1 MKFVLY
7 AVQLGTAAL
16 LFLFSA
22 LASWYQGSELL
33 KVPWEWKYTAK
44 FTKLL
49 YGEDSIKYAHDISQ
63 LDFFRLRGQ
72 AYAGNRN
79 FNGCQ
84 FGVYHRFGGLSS
96 HQNICKTKKRFERSI
111 KNRFGSGEV

>member
-7 AVQLGTAAL
+7 AVQFGTAAL

-44 FTKLL
+44 FTSWL
-49 YGEDSIKYAHDISQ
+49 YGEDSIKNAHKFHSLI
-63 LDFFRLRGQ
+63 F
-72 AYAGNRN
+72 
-79 FNGCQ
+79 
-84 FGVYHRFGGLSS
+84 SS
-96 HQNICKTKKRFERSI
+96 MRPSI
-111 KNRFGSGEV
+111 RRQPLF

>member
-7 AVQLGTAAL
+7 AVQFGTAAL
-16 LFLFSA
+16 VFLFSA

-49 YGEDSIKYAHDISQ
+49 YGLSQDVMAAVFRQDACAFSRRSFTFPPSIRRQ
-63 LDFFRLRGQ
+63 PLF
-72 AYAGNRN
+72 
-79 FNGCQ
+79 
-84 FGVYHRFGGLSS
+84 
-96 HQNICKTKKRFERSI
+96 
-111 KNRFGSGEV
+111 

>member
-7 AVQLGTAAL
+7 AVQFGTAAL

-44 FTKLL
+44 VYKIALWTFTGCDGGGVQAGRL
-49 YGEDSIKYAHDISQ
+49 SI
-63 LDFFRLRGQ
+63 
-72 AYAGNRN
+72 
-79 FNGCQ
+79 
-84 FGVYHRFGGLSS
+84 
-96 HQNICKTKKRFERSI
+96 
-111 KNRFGSGEV
+111 